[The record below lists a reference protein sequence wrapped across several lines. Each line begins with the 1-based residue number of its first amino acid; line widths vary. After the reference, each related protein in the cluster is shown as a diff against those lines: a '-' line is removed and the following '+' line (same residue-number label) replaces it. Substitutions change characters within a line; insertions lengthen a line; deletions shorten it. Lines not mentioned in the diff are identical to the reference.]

1 MKRLLS
7 ILLATMMM
15 FTLMAPAAVAAGSA
29 AVSVT
34 SASANAGGTVT
45 VAISLSGLT
54 EGVTNA
60 ELKVSA
66 DPALKLIA
74 LEPANL
80 PGSVIANPASGKV
93 IFAHTDPVSVSALA
107 VATFKIADD
116 ANGVYTVYASVSG
129 MRNGEGVRVSA
140 NPGTGKITVHAH
152 TWGDY
157 SKDASGHWQKC
168 SCGETTAKAPHIP
181 GPAATYESAQIC
193 TICGYVIAPA
203 LPAPHEHVWGA
214 WAPYS
219 EVQHMRVC
227 ATDSTHVDYANH
239 NFVDNV
245 CADCGYVLEII
256 IPETPEDLD
265 SLTAEE
271 LILIMMLMGNR
282 TNTITATAGE
292 GGTITPAGATKVPFA
307 KDQTYVI
314 TPMPGYEI
322 DSVVVD
328 GKDKG
333 AINQYTFKR
342 VLAKHTI
349 TATFKKMPWVNP
361 FKDVKENDWF
371 YSDVAYVNSIGLM
384 VGTSSTEF
392 SPNETATRAQIVT
405 TLWRLEGQPVAKTNH
420 SFTDVENGMWYT
432 DAIAWAAENKIVEGY
447 GDGIF
452 APGDAI
458 TREQIVAILHRYAE
472 YKELAVAAEDEAPDA
487 YDHSD
492 WAADNVDWAH
502 ENGIFAGIGKDITD
516 LTENATRAEIASYLT
531 RFCLVILA

>member
-1 MKRLLS
+1 MKKYIS
-7 ILLATMMM
+7 ILLVAVMLL
-15 FTLMAPAAVAAGSA
+15 TLMVPVMAAGVPYLS
-29 AVSVT
+29 VSG
-34 SASANAGGTVT
+34 AKANAGEEVT
-45 VAISLSGLT
+45 VNISLNTQNTAIRACSIKVSYSSGLT
-54 EGVTNA
+54 LTGFSSAQDYRESVAEGIVGFMFFASSTA
-60 ELKVSA
+60 DVS
-66 DPALKLIA
+66 
-74 LEPANL
+74 
-80 PGSVIANPASGKV
+80 
-93 IFAHTDPVSVSALA
+93 FT
-107 VATFKIADD
+107 ATFKVD
-116 ANGVYTVYASVSG
+116 ANAESGDYYVSASIIELI
-129 MRNGEGVRVSA
+129 GEDYENISA

-193 TICGYVIAPA
+193 TICGYVIKPA

-256 IPETPEDLD
+256 IPDTPDEFDG
-265 SLTAEE
+265 LTIEE
-271 LILIMMLMGNR
+271 LILIMMMGKC

-292 GGTITPAGATKVPFA
+292 GGMISPAGATNVPFA

-349 TATFKKMPWVNP
+349 TATFKKMPWVNH

-405 TLWRLEGQPVAKTNH
+405 TLWRLEGQPVAQTKAD
-420 SFTDVENGMWYT
+420 FTDVAEGMWYT

-531 RFCLVILA
+531 RFCLMILA

>member
-7 ILLATMMM
+7 ILLIVTMM
-15 FTLMAPAAVAAGSA
+15 FTFMVPAAFAAGGPSVNVTGASVSA
-29 AVSVT
+29 
-34 SASANAGGTVT
+34 GKTVT
-45 VAISLSGLT
+45 VTISLTGLT
-54 EGVTNA
+54 EGVTNG
-60 ELKVSA
+60 ELKVTADSA
-66 DPALKLIA
+66 LTLVDLKA
-74 LEPANL
+74 ADL
-80 PGSVIANPASGKV
+80 PGVVVTNPAAGKV
-93 IFAHTDPVSVSALA
+93 VFSHTTPELVGAFA
-107 VATFKIADD
+107 VATFKVDED
-116 ANGVYTVYASVSG
+116 AVSGDYYISAVVTG
-129 MRNGEGVRVSA
+129 MRNGAGLRVSA

-157 SKDASGHWQKC
+157 SKDASGHWQTC

-256 IPETPEDLD
+256 IPDTPDEFDG
-265 SLTAEE
+265 LTIEE
-271 LILIMMLMGNR
+271 LILIMMMGKC

-292 GGTITPAGATKVPFA
+292 GGMISPAGATNVPFA

-405 TLWRLEGQPVAKTNH
+405 TLWRLEGQPVAQTKAD
-420 SFTDVENGMWYT
+420 FTDVAEGMWYT

-531 RFCLVILA
+531 RFCLMILA